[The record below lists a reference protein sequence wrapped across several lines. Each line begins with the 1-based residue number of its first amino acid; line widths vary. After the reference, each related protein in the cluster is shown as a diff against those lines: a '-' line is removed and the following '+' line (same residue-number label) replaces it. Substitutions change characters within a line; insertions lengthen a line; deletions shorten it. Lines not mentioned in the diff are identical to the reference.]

1 MIRWP
6 EWSGFTLCAAVG
18 VVVLIGRVS
27 GDAKS
32 QAAPSQTSSGM
43 FFGASADGRAWLLFI
58 DQARRWDS
66 LDIPPRVHELCEF
79 TNDSG
84 RVVMKWAPGYR
95 HMQYRFEGRMVANEL
110 VGKMIGTPGSREDNP
125 VDDSVHL
132 RRVSDPPG
140 DKDIGRSGYYS
151 NVTARGGEYGGMEFL
166 FIDVTQQ
173 PVALVTFYE
182 GSAGPPWAAQDL
194 VPHGDSLRFKLVRE
208 GREDAFEGVF
218 RDRAI
223 VLSSRT
229 LDLARQRLNKRA
241 TVSGVARLMW
251 RPGCQDS
258 LRIR

>member
-1 MIRWP
+1 MAGV
-6 EWSGFTLCAAVG
+6 EWLHSLRSRRCCRLDRARLRGCEEPGSSKLNVVWHVLRRFSRRESLAPVYRPGTAVG
-18 VVVLIGRVS
+18 
-27 GDAKS
+27 
-32 QAAPSQTSSGM
+32 Q
-43 FFGASADGRAWLLFI
+43 
-58 DQARRWDS
+58 
-66 LDIPPRVHELCEF
+66 
-79 TNDSG
+79 
-84 RVVMKWAPGYR
+84 
-95 HMQYRFEGRMVANEL
+95 VANEL

-166 FIDVTQQ
+166 FIDATQQ

-194 VPHGDSLRFKLVRE
+194 VPHGASLHFKLVRK

-229 LDLARQRLNKRA
+229 LDLARQRFNKRA

-258 LRIR
+258 LRI